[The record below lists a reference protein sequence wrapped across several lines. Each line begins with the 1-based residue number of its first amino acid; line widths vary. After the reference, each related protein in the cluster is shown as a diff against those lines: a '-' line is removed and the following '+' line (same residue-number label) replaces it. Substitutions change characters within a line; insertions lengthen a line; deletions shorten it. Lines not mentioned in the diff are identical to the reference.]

1 MALTRLYEE
10 QELAPELRRIYTEIR
25 CSLDLPFVPS
35 LFKMAAGIP
44 EYLKVMWRDLAPVAR
59 SREFH
64 AAGLA
69 MEEFARSL
77 AVSDG
82 WRFSDQQRVLAEQK
96 FPPDD
101 VEQLAA
107 IVGIFVRAL
116 PRMLLFTRLAQRG
129 YSGGQPGRISAGK
142 QVSAMSRL
150 VTLHVPNERDAGLR
164 VWLIYND
171 IKKTTGGAGHVMS
184 LLRVLSPF
192 PGYLASIWVDAK
204 KVMREDS
211 FLSARDH
218 INKRALGL
226 LNGLPVR
233 DHRAAA
239 GKVTPEQWKEIEE
252 MVDGCARLLPQFA
265 LLAAVW
271 QRSFTGHRSTVF
283 AA

>member
-10 QELAPELRRIYTEIR
+10 QELAPDLRRIYTEIR

-35 LFKMAAGIP
+35 LFKMAAGVP
-44 EYLKVMWRDLAPVAR
+44 EYLKAMWHDVGPVAR
-59 SREFH
+59 SREFQ

-69 MEEFARSL
+69 MEEFTRSL

-96 FPPDD
+96 FPADD

-107 IVGIFVRAL
+107 IAGIFVRAL
-116 PRMLLFTRLAQRG
+116 PRMLLLTRLVQRG
-129 YSGGQPGRISAGK
+129 YSGGQPGRVSSGK
-142 QVSAMSRL
+142 NVSAISRL

-171 IKKTTGGAGHVMS
+171 IKKTTESQQVTSM
-184 LLRVLSPF
+184 LRVLSPF

-211 FLSARDH
+211 FLTARDR
-218 INKRALGL
+218 INKRALAL

-233 DHRAAA
+233 DHRASA
-239 GKVTPEQWKEIEE
+239 KHVTPEQWKEIEE
-252 MVDGCARLLPQFA
+252 AVDGFARVMPQFA

-271 QRSFTGHRSTVF
+271 QRSFPNTRSALF

>member
-1 MALTRLYEE
+1 MSLTRLYEE
-10 QELAPELRRIYTEIR
+10 EELAPDLRRLYTEIR
-25 CSLDLPFVPS
+25 CGLDLPFVPS
-35 LFKMAAGIP
+35 LFKLAAGIP
-44 EYLKVMWRDLAPVAR
+44 EYLKMMWQDLGPVAR
-59 SREFH
+59 SREFQ

-69 MEEFARSL
+69 LEEFTRSL

-82 WRFSDQQRVLAEQK
+82 WTFSDQQRVLAEQK
-96 FPPDD
+96 FPAED
-101 VEQLAA
+101 VEQMAT

-116 PRMLLFTRLAQRG
+116 PRMLLLTRLVQRG
-129 YSGGQPGRISAGK
+129 YSGGQAGRVTSVK

-164 VWLIYND
+164 AWLIYND
-171 IKKTTGGAGHVMS
+171 IRKTLGCSHVMS
-184 LLRVLSPF
+184 LLRVISPF

-211 FLSARDH
+211 FATARDQ
-218 INKRALGL
+218 INKRAMAL

-233 DHRAAA
+233 DHRATA
-239 GKVTPEQWKEIEE
+239 KHISSDQWKEIEE
-252 MVDGCARLLPQFA
+252 MVDGLARLGAQFA

-271 QRSFTGHRSTVF
+271 QRSFPNVRSARL